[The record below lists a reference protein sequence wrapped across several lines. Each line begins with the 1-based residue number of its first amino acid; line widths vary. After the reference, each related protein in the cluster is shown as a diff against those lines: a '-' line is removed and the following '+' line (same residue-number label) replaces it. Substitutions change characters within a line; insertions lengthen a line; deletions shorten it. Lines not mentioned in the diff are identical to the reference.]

1 MHLDSEECIWTGKD
15 QWRTIKM
22 TLVSATGSN
31 SGKIPIMKR
40 NRGKIPIMKKEPE
53 DETKDHMEL
62 CNK

>member
-1 MHLDSEECIWTGKD
+1 
-15 QWRTIKM
+15 M
-22 TLVSATGSN
+22 TLLSAAGSR
-31 SGKIPIMKR
+31 GKIPIMKK